1 MPIIMLQL
9 KDLHDTDILRKFAER
24 YPEVDADA
32 VIQFLNILHVG
43 TELSVA
49 LDGFLVKHGLL
60 QGRWWVLILLMRENN
75 LTSTLSELAKKSGVS
90 KATMNGLI
98 AGLLRDG
105 LIKRFEDSHDKRSQ
119 VIQLTVLGQ
128 AKLDA
133 VMPDYYQR
141 VNKVMGVVDK
151 ADRENLLARLMLIKE
166 QCNLFD

>member
-1 MPIIMLQL
+1 MLQL
-9 KDLHDTDILRKFAER
+9 KDLPDTHILRKFAQR
-24 YPEVDADA
+24 YSEADVDS

-43 TELSVA
+43 TELSA
-49 LDGFLVKHGLL
+49 SLDRFLTTHGLL
-60 QGRWWVLILLMRENN
+60 QGRWWVLILLMREDN

-105 LIKRFEDSHDKRSQ
+105 LITRFEDSHDKRSRA
-119 VIQLTVLGQ
+119 IQLSALGQ

-141 VNKVMGVVDK
+141 VNKIMGVVSKD
-151 ADRENLLARLMLIKE
+151 DREAMLDHLLSIKE
-166 QCNLFD
+166 QCKVFE